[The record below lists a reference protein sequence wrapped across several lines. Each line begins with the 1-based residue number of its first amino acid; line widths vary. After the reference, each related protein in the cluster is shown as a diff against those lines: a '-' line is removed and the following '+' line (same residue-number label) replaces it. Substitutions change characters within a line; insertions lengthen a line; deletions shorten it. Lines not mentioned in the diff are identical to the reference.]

1 MRHALRNALIPV
13 VTVMALDIGLLFG
26 GLVITEQIFSIPGMG
41 RIFVSALERGDA
53 TMLTAWTVVAA
64 FFVLLFNLMADLAYG
79 WLDPRVRIS

>member
-41 RIFVSALERGDA
+41 RIFVQAITNGDA
-53 TMLTAWTVVAA
+53 AVLTSWTVVAA
-64 FFVLLFNLMADLAYG
+64 FFVLLFNLIADLAYG
-79 WLDPRVRIS
+79 WLDPRVRVA